1 MVHLRVY
8 VASKYEITYAN
19 RIALLNF
26 FSKIYYKRL
35 HFHIQCGKIYVM
47 NEPSDRIRM
56 SESELASAIRI
67 GGKGLDMK
75 ELEFVLDT
83 AYQCFTYQVGYST
96 DGHKCVDS
104 HDMEEAS
111 HSGSSLLYG
120 EVLPQGVSS
129 MLNKQHLAA
138 DHSRTMY
145 DLGMGTG
152 KMTLQAFLQFPNLRR
167 VVGIELAHSRYEL
180 AERSLTTLVEF
191 FPDVFSLV
199 FLTKGEKVCLRTRN
213 SERILEYRRADLFR
227 IGNINDADIV
237 VLQTDFPPV
246 SYPHL
251 CKFVHALPQGTRL
264 LTYLNL
270 ARIWDAAQ
278 NPFPFTRYALGSR
291 FLTSWSDKD
300 TGHLFF
306 LWRKTL
312 PTCRCVLEPGCLCL
326 GTVLVLVFT
335 QLLSQTFDVSFPIL
349 IYF

>member
-1 MVHLRVY
+1 MEE
-8 VASKYEITYAN
+8 SFGN
-19 RIALLNF
+19 
-26 FSKIYYKRL
+26 
-35 HFHIQCGKIYVM
+35 
-47 NEPSDRIRM
+47 IRM

-96 DGHKCVDS
+96 DGHKCVDNL
-104 HDMEEAS
+104 DMEEAS
-111 HSGSSLLYG
+111 QSGSSLLYG
-120 EVLPQGVSS
+120 EVLPQGVSL

-138 DHSRTMY
+138 AHSRTVY

-152 KMTLQAFLQFPNLRR
+152 KMALQAFLQFPNLRR
-167 VVGIELAHSRYEL
+167 VVGIEIAHSRYLL

-199 FLTKGEKVCLRTRN
+199 FWTKGEKVCLRTRN
-213 SERILEYRRADLFR
+213 SERLLEYRRADLFR

-237 VLQTDFPPV
+237 VLQTDFPPIT
-246 SYPHL
+246 YPGI
-251 CKFVHALPQGTRL
+251 CKFVHALPQGTRV

-270 ARIWDAAQ
+270 ARIWDGTH
-278 NPFPFTRYALGSR
+278 NPFPFTRFAPGSR

-300 TGHLFF
+300 SGHLFF

-312 PTCRCVLEPGCLCL
+312 PTCRYCDATSEHLHTYTRLGLLPLILLYIFLIFTTFTPFIIGGDSAQHRSRKKIPHPYRQPSARTFCVNSCVASSAGAAN
-326 GTVLVLVFT
+326 
-335 QLLSQTFDVSFPIL
+335 Q
-349 IYF
+349 

>member
-1 MVHLRVY
+1 
-8 VASKYEITYAN
+8 
-19 RIALLNF
+19 
-26 FSKIYYKRL
+26 
-35 HFHIQCGKIYVM
+35 M

-111 HSGSSLLYG
+111 QSGSSLLYG

-312 PTCRCVLEPGCLCL
+312 PTCRWRQRPKSQHQENSASTS
-326 GTVLVLVFT
+326 GTEQT
-335 QLLSQTFDVSFPIL
+335 NLLRKFICCFKRRRRETVASTL
-349 IYF
+349 